1 MFFHKKTI
9 LLDAFRWSGLS
20 SLGFRD
26 LKKKNFRAK
35 FTDGEKSVTAKIS
48 DANLSTVL
56 QSSLIKFEDII
67 NVAMVMIFR
76 HELTSVDC
84 KGHAIRGYIM
94 L

>member
-26 LKKKNFRAK
+26 LKKKIFRAK